1 MEPFRT
7 AGQVFE
13 AVRKNPAL
21 TKFIPLAGDLYQG
34 YVELTNPTEPRLGQR
49 VLNAAVVGGGGALAS
64 TGTAGIDQYL
74 AIPDIIGT
82 VAEGVGADPNPDYDR
97 AAALNIEHYL
107 REAAYKLGGMG
118 EAAGLPYLT
127 GTIPQEDA
135 KLKALREK
143 YNYGPGATGVNS
155 TFGKPMTLMLPVR

>member
-64 TGTAGIDQYL
+64 AATGGIDQYL
-74 AIPDIIGT
+74 AIPDIAGT
-82 VAEGVGADPNPDYDR
+82 VGESLDLAENPDYDK

-107 REAAYKLGGMG
+107 REAAYKLGALG
-118 EAAGLPYLT
+118 ETAGLPYLT
-127 GTIPQEDA
+127 GTIPEEDA

-143 YNYGPGATGVNS
+143 YNYGSGATGVNAA
-155 TFGKPMTLMLPVR
+155 FGKPMTLMLPVR

>member
-13 AVRKNPAL
+13 AVRKNPAI
-21 TKFIPLAGDLYQG
+21 TKGIPLIGDLYQIG
-34 YVELTNPTEPRLGQR
+34 IEFSDKDIPLGQR
-49 VLNAAVVGGGGALAS
+49 ALNAAVVGGGGILAS
-64 TGTAGIDQYL
+64 MATGGIDQYA
-74 AIPDIIGT
+74 AIPDIVGSIGD
-82 VAEGVGADPNPDYDR
+82 AADFPENPDYDR

-107 REAAYKLGGMG
+107 REAAYKLGGLG
-118 EAAGLPYLT
+118 EAVGLPYLT
-127 GTIPQEDA
+127 GTMPEKDA

-143 YNYGPGATGVNS
+143 YNYGPGATGVNA

>member
-13 AVRKNPAL
+13 AVRKNPAI
-21 TKFIPLAGDLYQG
+21 TKGIPFIGDLYQIG
-34 YVELTNPTEPRLGQR
+34 VEFSDKDIPLGQR
-49 VLNAAVVGGGGALAS
+49 ALNALVVGGGGLAAS
-64 TGTAGIDQYL
+64 AATGGIDQYL
-74 AIPDIIGT
+74 AIPDIAGT
-82 VAEGVGADPNPDYDR
+82 VGKSLDLPENPDYDK

-107 REAAYKLGGMG
+107 REAAYKLGALG

-127 GTIPQEDA
+127 GTMPEEDA

-143 YNYGPGATGVNS
+143 YNYGSGATGVNA